1 MNLYVF
7 IYNLLYVLFYK
18 EFFFNLIDY
27 RFIDVVYIGLYVLK
41 RKYRR
46 KRYKYRKVEG
56 DKI

>member
-18 EFFFNLIDY
+18 EFLFNLIDY

>member
-18 EFFFNLIDY
+18 EFFFNSIDY

>member
-7 IYNLLYVLFYK
+7 IYNLLNVLFYK
-18 EFFFNLIDY
+18 EFLFNSIDY